1 MNLVKY
7 ILVGLLLITGYH
19 AMGVSV
25 GLTAVNSRV
34 GDDVTLPCNNVIH
47 SNCSSTTWLYAQSIH
62 QELVQLVNNSHRN
75 EKITMG
81 SDCSLHIHK
90 VSTEDAGSYTCRQI
104 IHGTQRGADAVV
116 YLSLL
121 TVVPLNDLMPG
132 SNMTLQCLLYTYGG
146 PGQCNKQPF
155 NSLTLRWVNDTG
167 TDLQGDPRYQIHAS
181 SCDSTLTTE
190 LQWTDNNR
198 KWKCQLADKGE
209 VKVSQSYSSTFPDRS
224 PTTAGIVSGVA
235 VFGAV
240 CVAVVVMVIIKRRAG
255 NQKETSHS
263 KTCDSETYATIDY
276 LTTQQA
282 EKGKLETY
290 IFSEYATITEHTLK
304 H

>member
-90 VSTEDAGSYTCRQI
+90 VSTADAGSYTCRQI

-132 SNMTLQCLLYTYGG
+132 SNMTLRCLLYTYGG

-224 PTTAGIVSGVA
+224 PTTAG
-235 VFGAV
+235 
-240 CVAVVVMVIIKRRAG
+240 